1 MLEKIILLRQ
11 MQIIQA
17 LRTAMGMS
25 LISMLSMEVVM
36 NIFDLIIIG
45 EAYINFYIAPL
56 MLIA

>member
-25 LISMLSMEVVM
+25 LISMLCMEVVL
-36 NIFDLIIIG
+36 NIFDLIITG